1 MNQLSTKSK
10 IFVAGHRGMVGSAV
24 LKKLKEA
31 GFENIIIKTRA
42 ELDLLNQDHVFS
54 FLTKEKPN
62 LVIDAAAK
70 VGGIVSNNTYR
81 ADFIYQNLAIQ
92 NNLIWGSHLADVQ
105 NFIFLGSS
113 CIFPRE
119 CPQPIKEE
127 YLLTSSLEET
137 NRPYALA
144 KICGIEMIDCLN
156 KQYGRNYL
164 SLMPCNLYGPGD
176 NYDLQNSHVIPAL
189 IRKFLTAMNERQET
203 VEIWG
208 SGNPKREFLHSY
220 DLADAILKIVLMTS
234 NSLVDL
240 NPHRSFFNVGSGSE
254 VTIKELAEIIARA
267 LEYKGEILFNT
278 SKPDGTM
285 RKVLDSSRFKKTG
298 WSPSIS
304 LAQGLKQVIEEQK
317 LKFGN

>member
-1 MNQLSTKSK
+1 MDNLNKKSK
-10 IFVAGHRGMVGSAV
+10 IFIAGHRGMVGSAV

-42 ELDLLNQDHVFS
+42 ELDLLKQEDVYS
-54 FLTKEKPN
+54 FLIKEKPS

-81 ADFIYQNLAIQ
+81 ADFIFQNLTIQ
-92 NNLIWGSHLADVQ
+92 NNLIWGSHLADVE

-220 DLADAILKIVLMTS
+220 DLADAILKIITIPGK
-234 NSLVDL
+234 LVSELDA
-240 NPHRSFFNVGSGSE
+240 HRSFLNVGSGLE
-254 VTIKELAEIIARA
+254 VTIKELAELISKV
-267 LEYKGEILFNT
+267 LEYNGKILFNT

-285 RKVLDSSRFKKTG
+285 RKVLDSTRFRKTG
-298 WSPSIS
+298 WSPSVS
-304 LAQGLKQVIEEQK
+304 LEQGLRRVIEEQK
-317 LKFGN
+317 LKF